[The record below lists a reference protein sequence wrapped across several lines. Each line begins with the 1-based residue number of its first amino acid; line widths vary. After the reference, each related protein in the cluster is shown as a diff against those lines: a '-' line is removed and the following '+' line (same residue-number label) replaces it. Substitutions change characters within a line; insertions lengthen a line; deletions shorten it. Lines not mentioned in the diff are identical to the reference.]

1 MLCWS
6 IQCVRYFG
14 HCYARVIL
22 FENYNKKRI
31 NILLHPLKQQNIKN
45 CTHSSNVLALKS
57 PIGNILILLIL
68 LIIVIIALYII
79 KDM

>member
-1 MLCWS
+1 MHELS
-6 IQCVRYFG
+6 YLKIT
-14 HCYARVIL
+14 I
-22 FENYNKKRI
+22 KKELI
-31 NILLHPLKQQNIKN
+31 YKQQNIKN

-68 LIIVIIALYII
+68 LIIVIIALCII

>member
-1 MLCWS
+1 MLINS
-6 IQCVRYFG
+6 M
-14 HCYARVIL
+14 RVSFWTLLCTSYLIY
-22 FENYNKKRI
+22 NYNKKRI

-68 LIIVIIALYII
+68 LIIVIIALCII